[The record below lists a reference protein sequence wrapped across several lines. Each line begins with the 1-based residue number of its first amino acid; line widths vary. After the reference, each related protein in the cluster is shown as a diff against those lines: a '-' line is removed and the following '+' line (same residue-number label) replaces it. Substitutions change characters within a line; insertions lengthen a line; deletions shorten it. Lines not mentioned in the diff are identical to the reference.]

1 MSTSVMADRRYEQL
15 LERLKMKWNSESQ
28 RAYLTDRYGE
38 RLHHAYRAHR
48 GNRRLYTTG
57 RWIVVGFASVSP
69 ALVAL
74 ATQTQGRAAG
84 YLKAGAIVVTAL
96 VAIATAALTALRADA
111 YWRVYHRLRSD
122 LEAVGWKAAAV
133 GEGSGYATFVFE
145 VEKHLKEF
153 ETTYQEEVA
162 TQQI

>member
-1 MSTSVMADRRYEQL
+1 MSTSVKADKRYEQL
-15 LERLKMKWNSESQ
+15 LEQLKAKWDSESQ
-28 RAYLTDRYGE
+28 KTYLTDRYGE

-57 RWIVVGFASVSP
+57 RWIVVGFASISP
-69 ALVAL
+69 ALVTL

-84 YLKAGAIVVTAL
+84 YLKTGAIVVTVL

-122 LEAVGWKAAAV
+122 LEAVGWKAAALDK
-133 GEGSGYATFVFE
+133 GSDFISFVSE
-145 VEKHLKEF
+145 VEKRLSEF
-153 ETTYQEEVA
+153 ETTYQDEVA
-162 TQQI
+162 KQQI